1 MHKPIINIAL
11 PIAILFLLSDDDRL
25 GPLPALLLAVA
36 IPALY
41 GIWELLRTRKV
52 NAMSVMGIVS
62 VLLTGVI
69 GVFQLDSGLF
79 AVKEAL
85 VPLGFAALLL
95 ISNRSDFPLVK
106 LLFDVVQRKERVER
120 AVHAVNGEAA
130 YRHHIERS
138 GAIWAGIMTL
148 SGVMKFTLASIVV
161 TADAG
166 TKAFNTQLATYEVVQ
181 IPTTM
186 AITMVLILAL
196 IWSIGKGTGRIID
209 LPPSQ
214 VLRGGE
220 RLAPIVARLAKLLPF
235 QLTPRG
241 DAVRSKH

>member
-41 GIWELLRTRKV
+41 GIWDLLRTRKV

-120 AVHAVNGEAA
+120 AVAAVGGEAA
-130 YRHHIERS
+130 YRRHIERS
-138 GAIWAGIMTL
+138 GAIWAGIMVL
-148 SGVMKFTLASIVV
+148 SGVMKFALASIVV

-166 TKAFNTQLATYEVVQ
+166 TKALNTQLATYEVVQ

-196 IWSIGKGTGRIID
+196 IWTIGKGTGRIID

-214 VLRGGE
+214 ILRGGE
-220 RLAPIVARLAKLLPF
+220 RLALIVARVGRMTRLGRA
-235 QLTPRG
+235 
-241 DAVRSKH
+241 

>member
-1 MHKPIINIAL
+1 MHKPVINIAL

-25 GPLPALLLAVA
+25 GPLPALLLAVT
-36 IPALY
+36 IPAVY
-41 GIWELLRTRKV
+41 GTWQLLRTRKV

-85 VPLGFAALLL
+85 VPVGFAALLL

-106 LLFDVVQRKERVER
+106 LLFDVVQRKEHVER
-120 AVHAVNGEAA
+120 AVHAVHGEPA
-130 YRHHIERS
+130 YRRHIERS
-138 GAIWAGIMTL
+138 GAIWAGIMAL
-148 SGVMKFTLASIVV
+148 SGVMKFTLASILV

-181 IPTTM
+181 IPTSM
-186 AITMVLILAL
+186 AITMTLILAL

-220 RLAPIVARLAKLLPF
+220 RLAPIVARVGRVTRLSR
-235 QLTPRG
+235 T
-241 DAVRSKH
+241 

>member
-1 MHKPIINIAL
+1 MHKPVINIAL

-25 GPLPALLLAVA
+25 GPLPALLLAVT
-36 IPALY
+36 IPAVY
-41 GIWELLRTRKV
+41 GTWQLLRTRKV

-85 VPLGFAALLL
+85 VPVGFAALLL

-106 LLFDVVQRKERVER
+106 LLFDVVQRKEHVER
-120 AVHAVNGEAA
+120 AVHAVHGETA
-130 YRHHIERS
+130 YRRHIERS
-138 GAIWAGIMTL
+138 GAIWAGIMAL
-148 SGVMKFTLASIVV
+148 SGVMKFTLASILV

-181 IPTTM
+181 IPTSM
-186 AITMVLILAL
+186 AITMTLILAL

-220 RLAPIVARLAKLLPF
+220 RLAPIVARVGRVTRLSR
-235 QLTPRG
+235 T
-241 DAVRSKH
+241 

>member
-11 PIAILFLLSDDDRL
+11 PIAILFLLSDEDRL

-36 IPALY
+36 IPAVY
-41 GIWELLRTRKV
+41 GIVELLRTRKV

-120 AVHAVNGEAA
+120 AVHAVGGEAA
-130 YRHHIERS
+130 YRRHIERS
-138 GAIWAGIMTL
+138 GAIWAGIMAL
-148 SGVMKFTLASIVV
+148 SGVMKFTLASIIV

-166 TKAFNTQLATYEVVQ
+166 TKAFNTELATYEVVQ
-181 IPTTM
+181 IPTSM
-186 AITMVLILAL
+186 LITMVLILAL
-196 IWSIGKGTGRIID
+196 IWSIGRGTGRIID

-220 RLAPIVARLAKLLPF
+220 RLPPIFARVGRVTRLSR
-235 QLTPRG
+235 T
-241 DAVRSKH
+241 

>member
-220 RLAPIVARLAKLLPF
+220 RLASIVARVGRVTRLSR
-235 QLTPRG
+235 T
-241 DAVRSKH
+241 